1 MARGGGDR
9 SREDDPFSDGGT
21 TGTDSDESS
30 PRGVG
35 ARGPGSTSNPILT
48 RLAVS
53 RNPSPLAAAT
63 AAPGVCLLRFAWES
77 AAGSLVG
84 AVVGYGKP
92 TPPVVSA
99 IPCLSVRME
108 PQPRARVYGSPM
120 RGKGLVTMK
129 GIKGSFADAASS
141 AKIFAVLAGVQS
153 LVACSLRKLRGK
165 DDGINAGVAGCCT
178 GLALSFPGKV
188 SENVQSIALNCFIL
202 QLLNS
207 LFLNALIGTNVL
219 RRHSSGILFVR
230 KMVLKSLVSHTIA
243 MSTRHLHTLIGIPSG
258 PIAFPTFILFSASL
272 TSYSCILPTKP
283 LLLSSNAIFWMHVAI
298 FLHMM
303 FASPSSAQGPSSIT
317 LSLKVWATSPLS
329 FHHFVLVTLLCLFRC
344 APQTL
349 IQSCLTFG
357 TFSYIIEKLNKQQPA
372 LALPP
377 ATGVMDPKAGQSVL
391 PPFTLPPLD
400 AMDEFSK
407 FQNFLSSKFRG
418 N

>member
-84 AVVGYGKP
+84 AAVGYGKP

-188 SENVQSIALNCFIL
+188 
-202 QLLNS
+202 
-207 LFLNALIGTNVL
+207 
-219 RRHSSGILFVR
+219 
-230 KMVLKSLVSHTIA
+230 
-243 MSTRHLHTLIGIPSG
+243 
-258 PIAFPTFILFSASL
+258 
-272 TSYSCILPTKP
+272 
-283 LLLSSNAIFWMHVAI
+283 
-298 FLHMM
+298 
-303 FASPSSAQGPSSIT
+303 
-317 LSLKVWATSPLS
+317 
-329 FHHFVLVTLLCLFRC
+329 
-344 APQTL
+344 
-349 IQSCLTFG
+349 
-357 TFSYIIEKLNKQQPA
+357 
-372 LALPP
+372 
-377 ATGVMDPKAGQSVL
+377 
-391 PPFTLPPLD
+391 
-400 AMDEFSK
+400 
-407 FQNFLSSKFRG
+407 
-418 N
+418 

>member
-1 MARGGGDR
+1 VTSRVLGAHAREHEHEHGTAAAMASGGGDPR
-9 SREDDPFSDGGT
+9 PEDDPFSDGET
-21 TGTDSDESS
+21 SESDSAEESR
-30 PRGVG
+30 PQRMG
-35 ARGPGSTSNPILT
+35 AHRPGATNNPILT

-84 AVVGYGKP
+84 AVVGYGK
-92 TPPVVSA
+92 
-99 IPCLSVRME
+99 
-108 PQPRARVYGSPM
+108 
-120 RGKGLVTMK
+120 GLVMMK
-129 GIKGSFADAASS
+129 GFKGSFPDAASS

-178 GLALSFPGKV
+178 GLALSFPG
-188 SENVQSIALNCFIL
+188 
-202 QLLNS
+202 
-207 LFLNALIGTNVL
+207 
-219 RRHSSGILFVR
+219 
-230 KMVLKSLVSHTIA
+230 
-243 MSTRHLHTLIGIPSG
+243 
-258 PIAFPTFILFSASL
+258 
-272 TSYSCILPTKP
+272 
-283 LLLSSNAIFWMHVAI
+283 
-298 FLHMM
+298 
-303 FASPSSAQGPSSIT
+303 
-317 LSLKVWATSPLS
+317 
-329 FHHFVLVTLLCLFRC
+329 

-377 ATGVMDPKAGQSVL
+377 GSKDLKGGQSVL
-391 PPFTLPPLD
+391 PPFTLPLPHD
-400 AMDEFSK
+400 AMEGFSK

>member
-84 AVVGYGKP
+84 AAVGYGADLGRWGW
-92 TPPVVSA
+92 TP
-99 IPCLSVRME
+99 CGL
-108 PQPRARVYGSPM
+108 
-120 RGKGLVTMK
+120 GKGLVTMK

-141 AKIFAVLAGVQS
+141 AEIFAVLAGVQS

-178 GLALSFPGKV
+178 GLALSFPG
-188 SENVQSIALNCFIL
+188 
-202 QLLNS
+202 
-207 LFLNALIGTNVL
+207 
-219 RRHSSGILFVR
+219 
-230 KMVLKSLVSHTIA
+230 
-243 MSTRHLHTLIGIPSG
+243 
-258 PIAFPTFILFSASL
+258 
-272 TSYSCILPTKP
+272 
-283 LLLSSNAIFWMHVAI
+283 
-298 FLHMM
+298 
-303 FASPSSAQGPSSIT
+303 
-317 LSLKVWATSPLS
+317 
-329 FHHFVLVTLLCLFRC
+329 

-400 AMDEFSK
+400 AMDEFCK

>member
-1 MARGGGDR
+1 MARGGGGGGPR
-9 SREDDPFSDGGT
+9 PEDDPFSDGDT
-21 TGTDSDESS
+21 TGSDSDES
-30 PRGVG
+30 PRQGMG
-35 ARGPGSTSNPILT
+35 ARRPGATSNPILT

-84 AVVGYGKP
+84 AVVGYGK
-92 TPPVVSA
+92 
-99 IPCLSVRME
+99 
-108 PQPRARVYGSPM
+108 
-120 RGKGLVTMK
+120 GLVMMK
-129 GIKGSFADAASS
+129 GFKGSFPDAASS

-178 GLALSFPGKV
+178 GLALSFPG
-188 SENVQSIALNCFIL
+188 
-202 QLLNS
+202 
-207 LFLNALIGTNVL
+207 
-219 RRHSSGILFVR
+219 
-230 KMVLKSLVSHTIA
+230 
-243 MSTRHLHTLIGIPSG
+243 
-258 PIAFPTFILFSASL
+258 
-272 TSYSCILPTKP
+272 
-283 LLLSSNAIFWMHVAI
+283 
-298 FLHMM
+298 
-303 FASPSSAQGPSSIT
+303 
-317 LSLKVWATSPLS
+317 
-329 FHHFVLVTLLCLFRC
+329 

-377 ATGVMDPKAGQSVL
+377 ATGVTGLKAGQSVL
-391 PPFTLPPLD
+391 PPFTLPLPD
-400 AMDEFSK
+400 AMDEISK